1 MSCAYLFSFDVF
13 IADLENEAPP
23 SAKAVVEA
31 VAGGVAEG
39 HHPHVT
45 SLLPLWAEMLRRDLS
60 EPYKSGE
67 FQIRNK
73 WGKGCCIQLYTKH
86 GVKVETNNLTVS
98 TRD

>member
-1 MSCAYLFSFDVF
+1 MFVT
-13 IADLENEAPP
+13 DLEIGVPP

-45 SLLPLWAEMLRRDLS
+45 SLLPLWAEMLSRDLS

-67 FQIRNK
+67 LK
-73 WGKGCCIQLYTKH
+73 IQ
-86 GVKVETNNLTVS
+86 
-98 TRD
+98 